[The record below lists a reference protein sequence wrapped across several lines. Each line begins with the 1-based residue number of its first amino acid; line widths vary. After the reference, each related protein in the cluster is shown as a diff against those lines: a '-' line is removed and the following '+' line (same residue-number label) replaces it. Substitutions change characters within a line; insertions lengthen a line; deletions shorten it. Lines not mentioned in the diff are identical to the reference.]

1 MTLQGRLAGLA
12 ARFDGLAL
20 RPPAAEPGQAR
31 LQADRPGP
39 WQALEAWCWTSR
51 AGTSTGPQ
59 AGRALG
65 AGLAV
70 AALDGEDAEACRC
83 WVDAFA
89 RQLDGSSRLDALPG
103 RAAGLAWRLQI
114 QLLDTLAWRARRTR
128 DPWDAGWALS
138 SPAALDRW
146 RAHFMPRRPTL
157 VLADAADFPALQP
170 ALAGLAARSLGWRQ
184 PVRWLWVGR
193 GDPAQASSWSGP
205 MMERFSLHSPQ
216 LGMGRPARRP

>member
-39 WQALEAWCWTSR
+39 WQALEAWCWTGR
-51 AGTSTGPQ
+51 TDTGPQ
-59 AGRALG
+59 AARAAG

-70 AALDGEDAEACRC
+70 AALDGEDAAACRC

-103 RAAGLAWRLQI
+103 RAAGLPWRLQI

-138 SPAALDRW
+138 SPVALDRW
-146 RAHFMPRRPTL
+146 RAHFVPRRPTL

-193 GDPAQASSWSGP
+193 GDAADASNWNGP
-205 MMERFSLHSPQ
+205 TMEQFSLHSPQ
-216 LGMGRPARRP
+216 LVMGWPARRP